1 MSKQFILSEW
11 IKAGVIDGYKSGI
24 LPFCETTDRVA
35 KYLSKNLI
43 STEQAIEIGIACPE
57 PEQEEIT
64 EVIEPETP
72 IEDET
77 PEIEITE
84 SEE

>member
-1 MSKQFILSEW
+1 MKQFILSEW
-11 IKAGVIDGYKSGI
+11 LMAGIIDGYKTRA

-43 STEQAIEIGIACPE
+43 STEEAIEVGMACPQ
-57 PEQEEIT
+57 PI
-64 EVIEPETP
+64 VEPETP

-77 PEIEITE
+77 VVEETPIEIETE
-84 SEE
+84 E

>member
-11 IKAGVIDGYKSGI
+11 LMAGIIDGYKTRA

-43 STEQAIEIGIACPE
+43 STEEAIEVGMACPQ
-57 PEQEEIT
+57 PI
-64 EVIEPETP
+64 VEPETP

-77 PEIEITE
+77 VVEETPIEIETE
-84 SEE
+84 E